1 MNLFEIT
8 AGDLAQQKGQSQG
21 VKDLG
26 ARLKTDHT
34 QLDQTVQQTAS
45 QLGVELPSE
54 PTADQQSVLDQL
66 NNASGAEFDR
76 LWVTS
81 ELAGHVQAIQATQ
94 TEISQ
99 GSEQSVVQLAQTALP
114 TLQAHY
120 DALVQ
125 LAEKLGIPVPQTSA
139 SGTPEPGQHGTS
151 RRLRVARHRVA
162 GSGWPTPS
170 RRLRGHHRDAGSQR
184 ELTSRHQTAG
194 PTPGGPRRS
203 VHRAGPLPYAG
214 VRVSRR
220 RRGRSR
226 TPPPGRAGSRRGT
239 RCASRC

>member
-1 MNLFEIT
+1 MLGIKRLGLLAALVLVGIAPAAAAQAAVQPSQQDTQYLQAIHQVNLFEIT
-8 AGDLAQQKGQSQG
+8 AGDLAQQKGQNQG

-45 QLGVELPSE
+45 QLGVQLPNE
-54 PTADQQSVLDQL
+54 PTADQQSVIDQL
-66 NNASGAEFDR
+66 NNASGEEFDR

-81 ELAGHVQAIQATQ
+81 ELTGHVQAIQATQ

-125 LAEKLGIPVPQTSA
+125 LAEQLGIPVPQTSGT
-139 SGTPEPGQHGTS
+139 GTPG
-151 RRLRVARHRVA
+151 
-162 GSGWPTPS
+162 
-170 RRLRGHHRDAGSQR
+170 
-184 ELTSRHQTAG
+184 
-194 PTPGGPRRS
+194 PGGT
-203 VHRAGPLPYAG
+203 
-214 VRVSRR
+214 
-220 RRGRSR
+220 
-226 TPPPGRAGSRRGT
+226 TPAPGGT
-239 RCASRC
+239 TGTPAPGGTTESPAPGGTVTETPAPTQS

>member
-1 MNLFEIT
+1 MLGIKRLGLLAALVLVGVAPAAAAQAAAQPSTQDTQYLQAIHQVNLFEIT
-8 AGDLAQQKGQSQG
+8 AGDLAQQKGQDQG

-26 ARLKTDHT
+26 AMLKTDHT

-45 QLGVELPSE
+45 QLGVELPNE
-54 PTADQQSVLDQL
+54 PSADQQAVIDKL

-120 DALVQ
+120 DELVQ
-125 LAEKLGIPVPQTSA
+125 LANKLGIPVPQTSA
-139 SGTPEPGQHGTS
+139 SGTPS
-151 RRLRVARHRVA
+151 
-162 GSGWPTPS
+162 
-170 RRLRGHHRDAGSQR
+170 
-184 ELTSRHQTAG
+184 
-194 PTPGGPRRS
+194 PGGTGTESPAPGGGTESPAPGGGTESPAPGGGTTETPAPS
-203 VHRAGPLPYAG
+203 V
-214 VRVSRR
+214 S
-220 RRGRSR
+220 
-226 TPPPGRAGSRRGT
+226 
-239 RCASRC
+239 